1 MFTLCPTNLYARICG
16 LKFQTIRQESMDTEA
31 ERNQVLNLF
40 YIRHVYISILSMFSK
55 CLFFFNNVINSLLN
69 EDL

>member
-1 MFTLCPTNLYARICG
+1 
-16 LKFQTIRQESMDTEA
+16 MDTEA

-55 CLFFFNNVINSLLN
+55 YLFFFNNVINSLLN
-69 EDL
+69 EDLWESAEVYKQYRVNIFENNPSPESLF

>member
-1 MFTLCPTNLYARICG
+1 
-16 LKFQTIRQESMDTEA
+16 MDTEA

-40 YIRHVYISILSMFSK
+40 IRHVYISMLSMFTK
-55 CLFFFNNVINSLLN
+55 CLFFFNNVIDSILN